1 MRPQSAL
8 TETVTGLGAP
18 HVIGRRTIDPTT
30 PYQFTATMRNDFMT
44 PRGTPYKWQDMR
56 GALVRTVSADATPT
70 VAQARYM
77 WQDVTVRTGTNGATP
92 DTVPWKLWNFARGQS
107 FNTLLLH
114 SDVGGGYVAD
124 NDQPGW
130 NMSDVRYPD
139 LPKSPAVDLLLMLS
153 WDVLLFEALCTH
165 LGTTP
170 ALERTGVTVNLDRH
184 SGTGGELLFSS
195 PTTAAHFRNNQ
206 MYAVKLGYCTSDTR
220 PTGVYTFSCL
230 DCELTTRAG
239 PTVQK
244 GRSSY
249 WGMVQIDL
257 LTGDL
262 VLGEFTE
269 VIVGTFADGKGR
281 ELPIYRRRLVR
292 LHSGDVALQ
301 ADPPAAAVPAVNAPP
316 PKLVAEARDRAD
328 RVYERVRE
336 HLASLGAIP
345 DEVKPL
351 ADIGFRSM
359 VGTDYQGALDNL
371 AELRAGL
378 AAWVDGDPAIRARLA
393 AHLRVV
399 EGLLAYCK
407 VSVDE
412 AVRLGPAK
420 YVLPLER
427 VMASIREELGGLLV
441 VLERFDDEDLESR

>member
-1 MRPQSAL
+1 MKL
-8 TETVTGLGAP
+8 TNAVEGLAAP
-18 HVIGRRTIDPTT
+18 HVIGRRTIDPAT
-30 PYQFTATMRNDFMT
+30 PYRFTATMRNDFMT

-56 GALVRTVSADATPT
+56 GALVRTVSAGATPT
-70 VAQARYM
+70 VAQARYE
-77 WQDVTVRTGTNGATP
+77 WQDVSVRTARDGAAP
-92 DTVPWKLWNFARGQS
+92 DAVPWTAWTFARGQS

-114 SDVGGGYVAD
+114 SDVSGGYVAD

-130 NMSDVRYPD
+130 NMADVRYPD

-153 WDVLLFEALCTH
+153 WDVLLFEVLCTH
-165 LGTTP
+165 LGTAP
-170 ALERTGVTVNLDRH
+170 ALDRTGVTVNLDRH
-184 SGTGGELLFSS
+184 SGTGGELPFSS
-195 PTTAAHFRNNQ
+195 PTTAAYFRNSQ
-206 MYAVKLGYCTSDTR
+206 MYAVKLGYCTRDTR

-239 PTVQK
+239 PTVQR

-269 VIVGTFADGKGR
+269 VIVGTFADGKGK

-292 LHSGDVALQ
+292 LHAGDAVAAPEPPPAEAGADVA
-301 ADPPAAAVPAVNAPP
+301 DPA
-316 PKLVAEARDRAD
+316 LVADARDRAD
-328 RVYERVRE
+328 RAYERLRE
-336 HLASLGAIP
+336 HLGTLGGIP
-345 DEVKPL
+345 DDVRPL

-371 AELRAGL
+371 VELRDGL
-378 AAWVDGDPAIRARLA
+378 AAWTQGDPAVRTRLV
-393 AHLRVV
+393 AHLRVL

-407 VSVDE
+407 ISVDE

-427 VMASIREELGGLLV
+427 VMKGIREELAGLV
-441 VLERFDDEDLESR
+441 AVLERLDADLGSP